1 MSQKQNFNIPLSNPS
16 RELARINKY
25 YSNLTKQIKS
35 GNYIGGVNVEVFE
48 NNLSK
53 FFGVDYVVTL
63 NSGTDA
69 LACSLYAL
77 GIGKGDE
84 VILPSFTY
92 FATAEVVINAGAT
105 PVFADV
111 ELDTYSISLEK
122 ILPLVTKNTKCII
135 PVHLYGNNADIEN
148 IYHFCKK
155 NNIYLLEDCA
165 QSFGSKTKSDKYLG
179 TFGNVNAFST
189 YPSKTLGGVGDGGF
203 ITTNEKKIYEVIK
216 KYRNHGQ
223 SGTYEHEISG
233 INSRMD
239 SINAFSLNAK
249 LNIINKIKKSRF
261 QTVKFYNKIF
271 EIYEEINSF
280 NSKENIL
287 YNYYTIQVPSS
298 KRDSVQQQLS
308 KMRISTSVYYKKP
321 LHKQKALIKNGFKS
335 SNLENTDVLSKK
347 VLSLPLYPFM
357 NNTEKSYLKKSIT
370 KVIKAHEII

>member
-1 MSQKQNFNIPLSNPS
+1 MSQKPNLNIPLSNPS
-16 RELARINKY
+16 RELAQINKY
-25 YSNLTKQIKS
+25 YSNLTKEIKS
-35 GNYIGGVNVEVFE
+35 GNYIGGLNVEVFE

-53 FFGVDYVVTL
+53 FFDVDYVLTL

-92 FATAEVVINAGAT
+92 FATAEVVINAGAK

-111 ELDTYSISLEK
+111 ELSNYCISLEK

-148 IYHFCKK
+148 IYQFCKK

-165 QSFGSKTKSDKYLG
+165 QSFGSKTKSNKYLG

-189 YPSKTLGGVGDGGF
+189 YPSKTLGGIGDGGF
-203 ITTNEKKIYEVIK
+203 ITTNEKKIYEIIK

-223 SGTYEHEISG
+223 SNTYEHEISG
-233 INSRMD
+233 VNSRMD
-239 SINAFSLNAK
+239 SINAYSLNAK
-249 LNIINKIKKSRF
+249 LSIFNKVKKSRL
-261 QTVKFYNKIF
+261 QTIKFYNKIF
-271 EIYEEINSF
+271 EDYKEIDSLN
-280 NSKENIL
+280 NKENIL
-287 YNYYTIQVPSS
+287 YNYYTIQLPSS
-298 KRDSVQQQLS
+298 KRDSIQQQLG
-308 KMRISTSVYYKKP
+308 KMKISTSIYYKKP
-321 LHKQKALIKNGFKS
+321 LHKQKALTKNGFKF
-335 SNLENTDVLSKK
+335 SNLENTEILSKK

-357 NNTEKSYLKKSIT
+357 NNEEKGFLKKSIT
-370 KVIKAHEII
+370 KAIKNHEII